1 MMSKTDIEVALSASI
16 ESGQRRTKEPVVG
29 LAERLAALADSAY
42 PDLRA
47 EWRKL
52 YRAHPPKKIGR
63 DVLELGIAWKLQEKA
78 LGGTSA
84 ATKRRIAGLALAME
98 EKGDLTRSRVAKL
111 KPGAKLVREW
121 RGETHDVLVIEN
133 GFLWKGRPWR
143 SLSLIA
149 REITGTRWSGPRF
162 FGLLCNRGGAKAV
175 AAAEP
180 ARRGEAPADA

>member
-1 MMSKTDIEVALSASI
+1 MSKRDIEVAPSEPI
-16 ESGQRRTKEPVVG
+16 EPGQGNTKRPVGG
-29 LAERLAALADSAY
+29 LAERLAALADLAY
-42 PDLRA
+42 PDLRG
-47 EWRKL
+47 EWRKV

-84 ATKRRIAGLALAME
+84 ATKRRFADLAEAME
-98 EKGDLTRSRVAKL
+98 DKGDLTRSRVAKL

-133 GFLWKGRPWR
+133 GFLWQGRPWR
-143 SLSLIA
+143 SLSLID

-162 FGLLCNRGGAKAV
+162 FGLMGKREKEKAV
-175 AAAEP
+175 AAIKT
-180 ARRGEAPADA
+180 AREAEAPANA

>member
-1 MMSKTDIEVALSASI
+1 MSKRDIEVALSAPTASR
-16 ESGQRRTKEPVVG
+16 QRRGQGSVVG
-29 LAERLAALADSAY
+29 LAERLAALADLAY

-47 EWRKL
+47 AWRKL

-78 LGGTSA
+78 LGGMSA
-84 ATKRRIAGLALAME
+84 ATKRRIADLAQTME
-98 EKGDLTRSRVAKL
+98 DKGDLVKCRAAKL

-121 RGETHDVLVIEN
+121 RGETHDVLVIKN

-162 FGLLCNRGGAKAV
+162 FGLVGNREGAKAV
-175 AAAEP
+175 AAIEP
-180 ARRGEAPADA
+180 ARSVEAPADA